1 MSAHA
6 MDINPDIVDE
16 VLRNH
21 RNCKVTAIVTGERE
35 SIVTVFGNT
44 LEEISVHEGTSGE
57 GRSII
62 ERCIIYRRENNEGR
76 WMGRE

>member
-1 MSAHA
+1 MGAHA

-16 VLRNH
+16 VLCNH
-21 RNCKVTAIVTGERE
+21 RDSKDTHIMTRERE
-35 SIVTVFGNT
+35 SIVTGFDNT
-44 LEEISVHEGTSGE
+44 LEEISVHKGTSGE

-76 WMGRE
+76 LMGRE

>member
-1 MSAHA
+1 MCDHT
-6 MDINPDIVDE
+6 MDINPVIVNE

-21 RNCKVTAIVTGERE
+21 RDCKVTIIMTNERE

-44 LEEISVHEGTSGE
+44 LEETSVHKGTSEE
-57 GRSII
+57 GRSIVK
-62 ERCIIYRRENNEGR
+62 RCIIYRRENNEDR